1 MVLTARYH
9 ATFALTSMQFFYLA
23 GFLTGLV
30 LGVYAMIRGVE
41 RIGSGHSP
49 ELDALGRPVGSARMA
64 LTAPTSGAF
73 ATVFGITGYLLWRYS
88 PLAIPAQI
96 AVAISVAVLG
106 AILATRAVAHWA
118 TQAANEDVV
127 DERYLLQGHPA
138 EVVAAIA
145 TTATGE
151 IAYVVGGKRYA
162 VSAQSL
168 DGTPVA
174 VGTEVIIDRV
184 ENGVAYVEPWVQVEQ
199 RL

>member
-1 MVLTARYH
+1 
-9 ATFALTSMQFFYLA
+9 MQFTYLA
-23 GFLTGLV
+23 AFLTGLV

-49 ELDALGRPVGSARMA
+49 ELDALGRPVGSTRMA
-64 LTAPTSGAF
+64 LTAPTIGAF
-73 ATVFGITGYLLWRYS
+73 ATVFGISGYLLWRYAQ
-88 PLAIPAQI
+88 LAIPAQL
-96 AVAISVAVLG
+96 AVAIFVAILG
-106 AILATRAVAHWA
+106 AVAATRAVAHWA
-118 TQAANEDVV
+118 TQAAKHDVV

-138 EVVAAIA
+138 EVVSAIA
-145 TTATGE
+145 SSATGE

-162 VSAQSL
+162 VSAHSL

-184 ENGVAYVEPWVQVEQ
+184 ENGIAYVEPWVQVEQ